1 MTTAA
6 ELMTREV
13 PRGLADQT
21 VAETLALL
29 RGQSWKE
36 AGHLYLVDSRK
47 RLTGQ
52 VPMERLLFSDPANR
66 LAAIQGDPP
75 LEVQPDDEAE
85 TVALRAV
92 ERHEAD
98 VAVVDTQRHL
108 LGAIPIGQLL
118 ALLHEEHVDNFLRL
132 GGVGTFHP
140 KPTDALRPLAAF
152 RARIPWL
159 ALGLIGGFVAGG
171 IAAAFELAL
180 RQEIALAFFLPL
192 VVYMADAIGTQ
203 TETILVR
210 ALAYGRVSVWTQ
222 LFREGLVG
230 CLTGGT
236 IGVLAGLALWISDGR
251 PALAVVVAVTLA
263 VTAIVATLVASA
275 LPLALAHLGAD
286 PALASGPVVTVIQ
299 DILSVA
305 IYLSL
310 ATMILHW

>member
-1 MTTAA
+1 M
-6 ELMTREV
+6 
-13 PRGLADQT
+13 
-21 VAETLALL
+21 
-29 RGQSWKE
+29 
-36 AGHLYLVDSRK
+36 
-47 RLTGQ
+47 
-52 VPMERLLFSDPANR
+52 
-66 LAAIQGDPP
+66 
-75 LEVQPDDEAE
+75 
-85 TVALRAV
+85 
-92 ERHEAD
+92 
-98 VAVVDTQRHL
+98 
-108 LGAIPIGQLL
+108 
-118 ALLHEEHVDNFLRL
+118 
-132 GGVGTFHP
+132 
-140 KPTDALRPLAAF
+140 
-152 RARIPWL
+152 PWL

-275 LPLALAHLGAD
+275 LPLGLAHLGAD